1 MVSSQPIPPHISLS
15 RPHMGQPWG
24 IRRENLDLT
33 KDRLSDVFR
42 VFNGSIVLLTAFLEI
57 TTAVDVQTNLMS
69 WVFDSDLGGDR
80 VIGADLDITGL
91 ALGDFVHAELDGTAL
106 VKATSGTGLAYG
118 AHNRSSTDATGK
130 VGEGVP
136 LTEGGIDLLFG
147 SNASTTGVGTLTVV
161 YKALVEGAMLAPG
174 VLVET

>member
-1 MVSSQPIPPHISLS
+1 MANPQPILPHQSLQ
-15 RPHMGQPWG
+15 RPRMGQEWG
-24 IRRENLDLT
+24 IRRTSLDLT
-33 KDRLSDVFR
+33 KDRLSDVFK
-42 VFNGSIVLLTAFLEI
+42 VHDGSIVIITMFMEI

-69 WVFDSDLGGDR
+69 WLFDSDLGGDR

-174 VLVET
+174 VLEET